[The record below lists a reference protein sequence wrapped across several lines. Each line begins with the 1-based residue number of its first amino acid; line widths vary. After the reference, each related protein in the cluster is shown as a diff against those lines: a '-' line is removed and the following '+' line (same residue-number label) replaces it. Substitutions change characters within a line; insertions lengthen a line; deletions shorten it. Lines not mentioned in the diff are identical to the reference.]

1 MRDVIIVGL
10 VGAGTLAMRA
20 LYLVGLGG
28 VTLSERSERW
38 LGHAKPAIL
47 AALVGGFLAGGEA
60 GITPASGAGVALLE
74 SAGLDESLTD
84 AGLIFGR
91 DVHPATLAE
100 NFILA
105 IAQHRHWS
113 REAKL

>member
-60 GITPASGAGVALLE
+60 GVTLASGAGVVA
-74 SAGLDESLTD
+74 AWVVARTGRGILT
-84 AGLIFGR
+84 
-91 DVHPATLAE
+91 V
-100 NFILA
+100 LA
-105 IAQHRHWS
+105 IGTAVTLLLS
-113 REAKL
+113 S